1 MADHVAL
8 ALTEQ
13 ARRDRLTAA
22 DLAEMDGVA
31 WVRLAIRAEVPP
43 LLVLDARV
51 RDGIAEAA
59 KGEPTP

>member
-1 MADHVAL
+1 MADHAL
-8 ALTEQ
+8 ALAEQ
-13 ARRDRLTAA
+13 ARRDGLSDH

-43 LLVLDARV
+43 LFVLAERV
-51 RDGIAEAA
+51 RDGVAGAV